1 MDKKQ
6 NELFPCKACGAT
18 PKQLLFGE
26 GYLLIVCANH
36 KCNADSFY
44 IGLDTNI
51 TRRHWNHNYGS
62 TP

>member
-6 NELFPCKACGAT
+6 NEVFSCKDCGKK
-18 PKQLLFGE
+18 PKQLRFGE
-26 GYLLIVCANH
+26 GYLLIVCTNH
-36 KCNADSFY
+36 RCTMDNFY
-44 IGLDTNI
+44 IGLDNAA